1 MKRRRGSGGTHSPAY
16 ECTHAQTHTRRHT
29 HTAHSLTHSF
39 TQSLSHL
46 LTLSPTHP
54 LKKTHPHSL
63 LMDRS
68 GGRALAPF
76 ILVTRQSV
84 SHSAVTMQC
93 CFPGCWRDPAESHA
107 PNCCCSWL
115 FAPCMNVHLVWDRQ
129 RRVNASES
137 STPLIPHPFLTLV
150 ATHPAPLPPQ
160 QVSPAWLL
168 RHSTAKEN

>member
-1 MKRRRGSGGTHSPAY
+1 MGLTHLLTNAR
-16 ECTHAQTHTRRHT
+16 THRHT
-29 HTAHSLTHSF
+29 HADTHTLPHSLTHSF